1 MRDLIIIGSGPAGLT
16 AAIYAKRAELDF
28 VVIEKEAIS
37 GGQIIN
43 TTEIDNYPGLYHMG
57 GFELGMKF
65 REHADALGAEFVEG
79 NVVGFSR
86 TDETVTVT
94 LENGDVYE
102 AKTAIIAGGARH
114 RELGVDGEARLRGAG
129 VSYCATCD
137 GAFFKKKITVVNGGG
152 DVAVEDALFLSRL
165 CTKVYLIHRRDEFRA
180 AKTLVSAAK
189 GTENIEFVLDSVI
202 TGINGEGKVSG
213 ITVKNVKSGE
223 VREIAADG
231 VFIAVGMLPESEI
244 YKDAVETDEKGYII
258 ADETGKTSAPNV
270 FAAGDIRTKA
280 LRQVVTAAS
289 DGANAVTSVESYL
302 HSLR

>member
-1 MRDLIIIGSGPAGLT
+1 MKDLIIIGSGPAGLT
-16 AAIYAKRAELDF
+16 AAIYAKRAELDC

-57 GFELGMKF
+57 GFDLGMKF

-86 TDETVTVT
+86 TDEKVTVT

-114 RELGVDGEARLRGAG
+114 RELGVEGEARLRGAG

-137 GAFFKKKITVVNGGG
+137 GAFFRKKITVVNGGG

-165 CTKVYLIHRRDEFRA
+165 CEKVYLVHRRDEFRA

-189 GTENIEFVLDSVI
+189 AAPNIEFVLDSVI
-202 TGINGEGKVSG
+202 TEIKGDQNVSA
-213 ITVKNVKSGE
+213 ITVKNVKTGE
-223 VREIAADG
+223 VKDLAVSG
-231 VFIAVGMLPESEI
+231 VFIAVGMLPESEV
-244 YKDAVETDEKGYII
+244 YKNAVDTDEKGYII
-258 ADETGKTSAPNV
+258 GDETGKTSAPNV
-270 FAAGDIRTKA
+270 FVAGDIRTKA
-280 LRQVVTAAS
+280 LRQVVTAAA
-289 DGANAVTSVESYL
+289 DGANAVTSVENYL
-302 HSLR
+302 HTLN

>member
-1 MRDLIIIGSGPAGLT
+1 MKDLIIIGSGPAGLT
-16 AAIYAKRAELDF
+16 AAIYAKRAELDC

-57 GFELGMKF
+57 GFDLGMKF

-86 TDETVTVT
+86 TDEKVTVT

-114 RELGVDGEARLRGAG
+114 RELGVEGETRLRGAG

-137 GAFFKKKITVVNGGG
+137 GAFFRKKITVVNGGG

-165 CTKVYLIHRRDEFRA
+165 CEKVYLVHRRDEFRA

-189 GTENIEFVLDSVI
+189 AAPNIEFVLDSVI
-202 TGINGEGKVSG
+202 TEIKGDQNVSA
-213 ITVKNVKSGE
+213 ITVKNVKTGE
-223 VREIAADG
+223 VKDLAVSG
-231 VFIAVGMLPESEI
+231 VFIAVGMLPESEV
-244 YKDAVETDEKGYII
+244 YKNAVDTDEKGYII
-258 ADETGKTSAPNV
+258 GDETGKTSAPNV
-270 FAAGDIRTKA
+270 FVAGDIRTKA
-280 LRQVVTAAS
+280 LRQVVTAAA
-289 DGANAVTSVESYL
+289 DGANAVTSVENYL
-302 HSLR
+302 HTLN